1 MESKQPSCEVR
12 EMQLEDAL
20 LLIRYFL
27 DSDESFL
34 RGMGIEPSKLPKEE
48 DWLKILKEDFQRPLD
63 ERHFHYLLW
72 EIDGVPSGHCN
83 VNCIEFG
90 ESAIMHLHVWNP
102 SLRNSGYG
110 TKLLKSSIQKFFE
123 KFQLQELFCQPHV
136 DNPAPNKTLPK
147 VGFQF
152 VKTYE
157 PTPGWINYPQ
167 QVNLYS
173 LTREDVLRQD

>member
-1 MESKQPSCEVR
+1 MKMNVR
-12 EMQLEDAL
+12 EMLLEEAP

-27 DSDESFL
+27 DSDDDFL
-34 RGMGIEPSKLPKEE
+34 VGMGIEPSKLPKEE
-48 DWLKILKEDFQRPLD
+48 DWLQILKEDFDRPIN
-63 ERHFHYLLW
+63 ERHFYYLLW

-83 VNCIEFG
+83 VNSIDFG
-90 ESAIMHLHVWNP
+90 KTAIMHLHVWNP
-102 SLRNSGYG
+102 ELRNSGCG
-110 TKLLKSSIQKFFE
+110 TALVKSSIQQFFD
-123 KFQLQELFCQPHV
+123 KLQLEELLCQPFV

-167 QVNLYS
+167 KVNLYS
-173 LTREDVLRQD
+173 LKREDWEKL